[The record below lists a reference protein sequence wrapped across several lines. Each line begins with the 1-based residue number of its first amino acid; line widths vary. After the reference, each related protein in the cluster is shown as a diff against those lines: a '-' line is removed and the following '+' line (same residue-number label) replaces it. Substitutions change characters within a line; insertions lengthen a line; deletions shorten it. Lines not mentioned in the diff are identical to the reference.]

1 MLSVILNIVTL
12 TIVAA
17 LFILFFSL
25 YKKRK
30 NKSDTA
36 FEVGLELLKDPLVV
50 SRAYFTERKK
60 GSTGSFVGNFPWD
73 EKEWLYGYPLSQAWG
88 SRVA

>member
-1 MLSVILNIVTL
+1 MLSVILNIITL
-12 TIVAA
+12 IIVAA

-36 FEVGLELLKDPLVV
+36 LEVGLELLKDPLVV
-50 SRAYFTERKK
+50 SRAHFTEPATGDIGDFEPFSSSGWSEDDWLHGFTHKK
-60 GSTGSFVGNFPWD
+60 
-73 EKEWLYGYPLSQAWG
+73 A
-88 SRVA
+88 

>member
-1 MLSVILNIVTL
+1 MLSVILNIITL

-25 YKKRK
+25 HKKRK

-36 FEVGLELLKDPLVV
+36 YEVALELLKDPLVV
-50 SRAYFTERKK
+50 SRAYFTEPA
-60 GSTGSFVGNFPWD
+60 TGDIGKFEPFSSSGWSED
-73 EKEWLYGYPLSQAWG
+73 DWLHGFSHEEA
-88 SRVA
+88 

>member
-1 MLSVILNIVTL
+1 MLSVILNIITL
-12 TIVAA
+12 IIVAA

-36 FEVGLELLKDPLVV
+36 YDVGVDLLKDPLVV
-50 SRAYFTERKK
+50 SRAYFTEPALGDIGDFEGFESSGWSEDDWLHGFTHKK
-60 GSTGSFVGNFPWD
+60 
-73 EKEWLYGYPLSQAWG
+73 A
-88 SRVA
+88 

>member
-1 MLSVILNIVTL
+1 MLSVILNIITL
-12 TIVAA
+12 SIVAA

-36 FEVGLELLKDPLVV
+36 FEVGLDLLKDPLVV
-50 SRAYFTERKK
+50 SRAYFTEPV
-60 GSTGSFVGNFPWD
+60 TGDIGDFEPFLTSGWSEDDWLHGFPH
-73 EKEWLYGYPLSQAWG
+73 EEA
-88 SRVA
+88 

>member
-1 MLSVILNIVTL
+1 MLSVILNIITL

-36 FEVGLELLKDPLVV
+36 YEVALELLKDPLVV
-50 SRAYFTERKK
+50 SRAYFTEPA
-60 GSTGSFVGNFPWD
+60 TGDIGNFEPFSSSGWSED
-73 EKEWLYGYPLSQAWG
+73 DWLHGFSHEEA
-88 SRVA
+88 

>member
-1 MLSVILNIVTL
+1 MLSVILNIITL

-36 FEVGLELLKDPLVV
+36 FYVGLELLKDPLVV
-50 SRAYFTERKK
+50 SRAYFTEPATGDIGDFEPFSSSGLSDDDWLHGFTHKK
-60 GSTGSFVGNFPWD
+60 S
-73 EKEWLYGYPLSQAWG
+73 
-88 SRVA
+88 

>member
-1 MLSVILNIVTL
+1 MLSVFLNVITL

-36 FEVGLELLKDPLVV
+36 HEVALELLKDPLIV
-50 SRAYFTERKK
+50 SRAYFTEPA
-60 GSTGSFVGNFPWD
+60 TGDIGNFEPFSSSGWSED
-73 EKEWLYGYPLSQAWG
+73 DWLHGFSHKEA
-88 SRVA
+88 

>member
-1 MLSVILNIVTL
+1 MLSVILNIITL

-17 LFILFFSL
+17 LFILFFSW

-36 FEVGLELLKDPLVV
+36 FDVGLELLKDPLVV
-50 SRAYFTERKK
+50 SRAYFTEPATGDIGDFEPFSSSGWSEDDWLHGFTHKK
-60 GSTGSFVGNFPWD
+60 S
-73 EKEWLYGYPLSQAWG
+73 
-88 SRVA
+88 